1 MVPGT
6 YFHNLHIQNDQQFA
20 ESTNR
25 VIINH
30 CDHPGQDHNHNIMEP
45 ELEAVRQLANMARE
59 SPATRQ
65 GLTSIADT
73 LRDAL
78 NLAQVYFAYAE
89 DLEWSTCGD
98 SRSGENVGM
107 KRKGLWLV
115 QQQAEMQKG
124 PVAFNIRDR
133 LVEDLTSDLDA
144 KGRQYI
150 GLRVPI
156 SEGPGE
162 MLIMR
167 GPWENGID
175 AQVLKFVELALPSL
189 TLFMERMLNAPR
201 GSRQREQMKALANAA
216 EVLTQSE
223 DTEPVLADLATAIS
237 SVIDYELV
245 TIDLWDEASQK
256 FTLRVLNHFRW
267 HDTSLGRQWIDLLG
281 EVPELP
287 GLESIRT
294 RQPMLMPDAQ
304 NDERYHETVRK
315 YFKWILVVSA
325 ARLPI
330 TFGDEAL
337 GTLGLA
343 SFRART
349 FPPEEVEFLKGLAAQ
364 VAVALK
370 ARQLY
375 RALAE
380 SEKKLRE
387 YSEKLQASMEIQ
399 HRLAR
404 TDALTGIPNRRYVE
418 EVIEGECARAERQG
432 RRLSVAMVDVDDLKG
447 VNDGYGHSAGDE
459 VLVRLAQIARWSCR
473 RGDVVGRYGGDEFLF
488 VLPESDLRAARRFA
502 ERFRSR
508 LEKENI
514 RLSGRKTV
522 GVRVSLGVAE
532 YEKGDGEMP
541 TELIKRADG
550 ELYQAKSMGG
560 NTTCPRI
567 AAERAA

>member
-1 MVPGT
+1 VK
-6 YFHNLHIQNDQQFA
+6 QK
-20 ESTNR
+20 
-25 VIINH
+25 
-30 CDHPGQDHNHNIMEP
+30 
-45 ELEAVRQLANMARE
+45 LEAVRQLAKLAVE
-59 SPATRQ
+59 SEATKES
-65 GLTSIADT
+65 LTRIADT

-78 NLAQVYFAYAE
+78 SVAQVYFVYAE
-89 DLEWSTCGD
+89 DMDWVTCGD
-98 SRSGENVGM
+98 SRSGDDIGT
-107 KRKGLWLV
+107 KRAGFWLV
-115 QQQAEMQKG
+115 QQQAERQKG

-133 LVEDLTSDLDA
+133 LVEDLTGAVGA
-144 KGRQYI
+144 KARQYI
-150 GLRVPI
+150 GLRIPT
-156 SEGPGE
+156 SESPAE

-175 AQVLKFVELALPSL
+175 AQVLKFLKLALPSL

-223 DTEPVLADLATAIS
+223 DTKSVLEDLATAIS
-237 SVIDYELV
+237 SIAGYEIV
-245 TIDLWDEASQK
+245 PIHIWDEAAQDFSV
-256 FTLRVLNHFRW
+256 RVMNRFRW
-267 HDTSLGRQWIDLLG
+267 QETSLGHEWLDITGSAPYRPAIEAVL
-281 EVPELP
+281 
-287 GLESIRT
+287 T
-294 RQPMLMPDAQ
+294 RQPVLMADIQTEELVPEA
-304 NDERYHETVRK
+304 TRK
-315 YFKWILVVSA
+315 YYKWVMLRSGAEI
-325 ARLPI
+325 PI
-330 TFGDEAL
+330 IFGDEVL
-337 GTLGLA
+337 GTIGLG

-349 FPPEEVEFLKGLAAQ
+349 FPPEEVEFLKGIAAQ
-364 VAVALK
+364 TAVALK

-375 RALAE
+375 KALAE
-380 SEKKLRE
+380 SEEQLRE
-387 YSEKLQASMEIQ
+387 YSEKLRSRMEIQ

-404 TDALTGIPNRRYVE
+404 TDALTGMPNRRYVE

-432 RRLSVAMVDVDDLKG
+432 RRLSVAMVDVDGLKG

-459 VLVRLAQIARWSCR
+459 LLVRLAQIARRSCR

-488 VLPESDLRAARRFA
+488 VLPEAGLRAAWKFG

-508 LEKENI
+508 VEKEKI

-567 AAERAA
+567 PAERAA

>member
-1 MVPGT
+1 
-6 YFHNLHIQNDQQFA
+6 
-20 ESTNR
+20 
-25 VIINH
+25 
-30 CDHPGQDHNHNIMEP
+30 MERQ
-45 ELEAVRQLANMARE
+45 LETLRQLANMARE

-73 LRDAL
+73 LRHAL
-78 NLAQVYFAYAE
+78 NLAQVHFVYVE
-89 DLEWSTCGD
+89 DMNWTSCGD
-98 SRSGENVGM
+98 LRSGDDVGT
-107 KRKGLWLV
+107 KKKGLWLV
-115 QQQAEMQKG
+115 QQQAEIQKG

-144 KGRQYI
+144 RGRQYV
-150 GLRVPI
+150 GLRVPT
-156 SEGPGE
+156 SESPSE

-175 AQVLKFVELALPSL
+175 AQVLKFLKLALPSL
-189 TLFMERMLNAPR
+189 TFFMERMLNAAR

-237 SVIDYELV
+237 SVIGSEMIQL
-245 TIDLWDEASQK
+245 DLWDEASQT
-256 FTLRVLNHFRW
+256 FTVRVQSRYRW
-267 HDTSLGRQWIDLLG
+267 HDSSLVRWWMDILR

-287 GLESIRT
+287 ALEAIRT
-294 RQPMLMPDAQ
+294 RQPVLMPDVQ
-304 NDERYHETVRK
+304 NDERMHERIRNF
-315 YFKWILVVSA
+315 FKWTMIVSA
-325 ARLPI
+325 ARIPI

-343 SFRART
+343 SWQPRA

-459 VLVRLAQIARWSCR
+459 LLVRLAQIARWSCR

-502 ERFRSR
+502 ERFRGR
-508 LEKENI
+508 VERQEI
-514 RLSGRKTV
+514 RLSGGESV
-522 GVRVSLGVAE
+522 GVRVSLGLAE
-532 YEKGDGEMP
+532 LGQEDGREP
-541 TELIKRADG
+541 SALIREADQA
-550 ELYQAKSMGG
+550 LYQAKSMGG
-560 NTTCPRI
+560 NTTVVCPSSG
-567 AAERAA
+567 RAA

>member
-1 MVPGT
+1 ME
-6 YFHNLHIQNDQQFA
+6 QQ
-20 ESTNR
+20 
-25 VIINH
+25 
-30 CDHPGQDHNHNIMEP
+30 
-45 ELEAVRQLANMARE
+45 LETLRQLANMARE
-59 SPATRQ
+59 SPPTRE

-78 NLAQVYFAYAE
+78 DAAQVHFVYAE
-89 DLEWSTCGD
+89 DRDWSTCGD
-98 SRSGENVGM
+98 SRSGENIGT

-133 LVEDLTSDLDA
+133 RVEDLTSDLDA
-144 KGRQYI
+144 RGRQYV

-201 GSRQREQMKALANAA
+201 GSRQREQLKALANAA

-223 DTEPVLADLATAIS
+223 DTKSVLEDLTTAIS

-245 TIDLWDEASQK
+245 TIDLWDEASQT
-256 FTLRVLNHFRW
+256 FTLRALNHLRW
-267 HDTSLGRQWIDLLG
+267 HDTSLGRQWIDMLG
-281 EVPELP
+281 EVPEP
-287 GLESIRT
+287 GTLESIRT
-294 RQPMLMPDAQ
+294 RQPLLMPDVQ
-304 NDERYHETVRK
+304 NDERVPEAIRK
-315 YFKWILVVSA
+315 YFKWIIVLSA
-325 ARLPI
+325 ARIPI
-330 TFGDEAL
+330 IFGDETL
-337 GTLGLA
+337 GAIGLA

-370 ARQLY
+370 ARELY
-375 RALAE
+375 RALAG

-432 RRLSVAMVDVDDLKG
+432 RRLSVAMVDVDGLKA
-447 VNDGYGHSAGDE
+447 VNDQYGHGAGDE
-459 VLVRLAQIARWSCR
+459 VLVRLAQIARRSCR
-473 RGDVVGRYGGDEFLF
+473 RGDAVGRYGGDEFLF
-488 VLPESDLRAARRFA
+488 VLPEAGLRAAWRFG
-502 ERFRSR
+502 ERFRGR
-508 LEKENI
+508 VENEKI
-514 RLSGRKTV
+514 RLSVRKTV
-522 GVRVSLGVAE
+522 GARVSLGLAE
-532 YEKGDGEMP
+532 LGPENGREP
-541 TELIKRADG
+541 SALIKEADQA
-550 ELYQAKSMGG
+550 LYQAKSMGG
-560 NTTCPRI
+560 NTTVVCPSSG
-567 AAERAA
+567 RAA

>member
-1 MVPGT
+1 VK
-6 YFHNLHIQNDQQFA
+6 QK
-20 ESTNR
+20 
-25 VIINH
+25 
-30 CDHPGQDHNHNIMEP
+30 
-45 ELEAVRQLANMARE
+45 LEAVRRLAKMAVE
-59 SPATRQ
+59 SEATKESLAR
-65 GLTSIADT
+65 IADT
-73 LRDAL
+73 LRDAMDA
-78 NLAQVYFAYAE
+78 AQVHFVYVE
-89 DLEWSTCGD
+89 DMNWTSCGD
-98 SRSGENVGM
+98 LRSGHDVGT
-107 KRKGLWLV
+107 KKKGLWLV

-133 LVEDLTSDLDA
+133 RVEDLTSDLDA

-150 GLRVPI
+150 GLRVPT
-156 SEGPGE
+156 SESPSE

-175 AQVLKFVELALPSL
+175 AQVLRFLELALPSL
-189 TLFMERMLNAPR
+189 TFFMERMLNAAR
-201 GSRQREQMKALANAA
+201 GGRQREQMKALANAA

-223 DTEPVLADLATAIS
+223 DTKSVLEDLATAIS
-237 SVIDYELV
+237 SVIGSEMIQL
-245 TIDLWDEASQK
+245 DLWDEALQT
-256 FTLRVLNHFRW
+256 FTVRVQSRYRW
-267 HDTSLGRQWIDLLG
+267 HDSSLVRWWMDILR

-287 GLESIRT
+287 ALEAIRT
-294 RQPMLMPDAQ
+294 RQPVLMPDVQ
-304 NDERYHETVRK
+304 NDERMHERIRSF
-315 YFKWILVVSA
+315 FKWTMIVSA
-325 ARLPI
+325 ARIPI

-337 GTLGLA
+337 GALGLA
-343 SFRART
+343 SWQPRA

-418 EVIEGECARAERQG
+418 EVIEGECARAQRQG
-432 RRLSVAMVDVDDLKG
+432 RQLSVAMVDVDDLKG
-447 VNDGYGHSAGDE
+447 MNDGYGHSAGDE
-459 VLVRLAQIARWSCR
+459 VLVRLAQIARRSCR

-502 ERFRSR
+502 ERFRSSVER
-508 LEKENI
+508 QEI

-522 GVRVSLGVAE
+522 GVRVSLGLAE
-532 YEKGDGEMP
+532 LGQEDGREP
-541 TELIKRADG
+541 SALIREADQA
-550 ELYQAKSMGG
+550 LYQAKSMGG
-560 NTTCPRI
+560 NTTVVCPSSG
-567 AAERAA
+567 RAA

>member
-1 MVPGT
+1 MK
-6 YFHNLHIQNDQQFA
+6 
-20 ESTNR
+20 EK
-25 VIINH
+25 
-30 CDHPGQDHNHNIMEP
+30 
-45 ELEAVRQLANMARE
+45 LEAVRQLAKLAVE
-59 SPATRQ
+59 SEATKES
-65 GLTSIADT
+65 LTRIADT

-78 NLAQVYFAYAE
+78 SVAQVHFAYAE
-89 DLEWSTCGD
+89 DVDWSTCGD
-98 SRSGENVGM
+98 SRSGDDVGT

-124 PVAFNIRDR
+124 PVAFNIRR
-133 LVEDLTSDLDA
+133 GLVEDLTSDLDA
-144 KGRQYI
+144 KGRQYV

-175 AQVLKFVELALPSL
+175 AQVLKSLELALPSL
-189 TLFMERMLNAPR
+189 TFFMERMLNAPR

-223 DTEPVLADLATAIS
+223 DTKSVLEDLATAIS
-237 SVIDYELV
+237 SVVDYELV
-245 TIDLWDEASQK
+245 TIDLWDEASQT
-256 FTLRVLNHFRW
+256 FTVRVLNHFRW

-281 EVPELP
+281 EVPEP
-287 GLESIRT
+287 GSLEAIRT
-294 RQPMLMPDAQ
+294 RQPLLIPDAQ
-304 NDERYHETVRK
+304 NDERVPETLRK
-315 YFKWILVVSA
+315 YFKWIIVLSA
-325 ARLPI
+325 ARIPI
-330 TFGDEAL
+330 VFGDEAL
-337 GTLGLA
+337 GALGLA

-349 FPPEEVEFLKGLAAQ
+349 FPPEEVEFLKGIAAQ
-364 VAVALK
+364 TAVALK

-375 RALAE
+375 KALAE
-380 SEKKLRE
+380 SEEQLRE
-387 YSEKLQASMEIQ
+387 YSEQLRGRMEIQ

-404 TDALTGIPNRRYVE
+404 TDALTGTPNRRYIE
-418 EVIEGECARAERQG
+418 EVMEGECARAERQG
-432 RRLSVAMVDVDDLKG
+432 RRLSVAMVDVDGLKG

-459 VLVRLAQIARWSCR
+459 LLVRLAQIARWSCR

-488 VLPESDLRAARRFA
+488 VLPEAGLRAAWRFG
-502 ERFRSR
+502 ERFRGR
-508 LEKENI
+508 VEKERI

-532 YEKGDGEMP
+532 YAKGDGEMP

-567 AAERAA
+567 PAEQAA